1 MGEVSIN
8 LDSNKKRIDYIDILR
23 GLCIILIVWY
33 HTDHPSFLDYPF
45 YNSTLFFVSGMLFKP
60 SDIKTFLRK
69 KFWRLFI
76 PFLFFYLI
84 YYLFLIAIN
93 LAKYHTVS
101 YEIYS
106 SIFDVFRWYKD
117 HDAYTCN
124 YPLWFVWALFWLQFA
139 SIILTRF
146 IKQPIYL
153 ISISLLVSVLG
164 YLYIQHIPTPFI
176 LGRSF
181 TFLVYFIAG
190 YLFFTLYNN
199 KDLKTV
205 MIISAAA
212 WVTAYFIRA
221 HYYMPFI
228 STAIYCIEFV
238 ALSVVFLQLCKV
250 IPSKPFRKVIVYFG
264 INSLIVFGM
273 HDMYLTTLRIATTSI
288 FGNMTLSLGIM
299 NWLLTLLLMIPTIYI
314 LNRYF
319 PIFVGKKVVK
329 A

>member
-124 YPLWFVWALFWLQFA
+124 YPLWFIWALFWLQFA

-221 HYYMPFI
+221 HFYMPFI

-238 ALSVVFLQLCKV
+238 ALSVVLLQLCKI
-250 IPSKPFRKVIVYFG
+250 IPSKLIRKVLVYFG

-288 FGNMTLSLGIM
+288 FGNMTLSLGVM

-314 LNRYF
+314 LNKYF